1 MQMSQSLTEILTERT
16 ARGTLRAETAQ
27 VKTAA
32 RFDRLIA
39 ELGVRPGL
47 FRKAP
52 RPRGIYLWG
61 EAGRGKTFLTDL
73 FFSLAPEP
81 KKRRVHFHA
90 FMTEMHERLKDFRD
104 ERGRQPIQALAESVA
119 AEARLLCLDEL
130 QIKDIADA
138 MIVARLFTELIA
150 QGTVIVTTSNSPP
163 ERLYWKGLNR
173 NLFLPFIALIERE
186 LDIVRLDVAQDF
198 RLQKLLAAPV
208 WFVPADATA
217 KAALDKAFLDLAGE
231 PQGAREVLRVQG
243 RDLVVEN
250 ALNGVARFSFAEL
263 CDRPLGPGDFGA
275 LARTYHTLILDEVPK
290 LDGQANDV
298 SRRFV
303 ILIDELYELRVKLI
317 ASSDAAPGE
326 LMTQGDQAWEFQ
338 RTRSRLAEMGSKDWL
353 ALPHGQEV
361 DLNRE

>member
-1 MQMSQSLTEILTERT
+1 MSQTLTEILTERT
-16 ARGTLRAETAQ
+16 ARGALRAETAQ
-27 VKTAA
+27 VKAAA
-32 RFDRLIA
+32 RFDRLST
-39 ELGVRPGL
+39 ELAVRPGL
-47 FRKAP
+47 FRKAA

-61 EAGRGKTFLTDL
+61 EAGRGKTFLMDL
-73 FFSLAPEP
+73 FFGLAPEP
-81 KKRRVHFHA
+81 KKRRIHFHA

-119 AEARLLCLDEL
+119 TEARLLCLDEL

-138 MIVARLFTELIA
+138 MIVARLFTELIER
-150 QGTVIVTTSNSPP
+150 GTVIVTTSNSPP

-186 LDIVRLDVAQDF
+186 LDILRLDVPQDF

-208 WFVPADATA
+208 WFVPADGAA

-231 PQGAREVLRVQG
+231 AQGEREVLRVQG
-243 RDLVVEN
+243 RDLVIPN
-250 ALNGVARFSFAEL
+250 TLNGVARFTFAEL
-263 CDRPLGPGDFGA
+263 CDRPHGPGDFGA
-275 LARTYHTLILDEVPK
+275 IARSYHTLIVDGVPK
-290 LDGQANDV
+290 LDGQSNDIV
-298 SRRFV
+298 RRFV

-317 ASSDAAPGE
+317 ASAEVPPGE
-326 LMTQGDQAWEFQ
+326 LMTRGDQAWDFQ

-361 DLNRE
+361 DLNSD